1 MTAKAARR
9 RRPSAGLD
17 GWLTATVVVDHHIVA
32 DAGHT
37 AKAVAAHIRGAWD
50 LAHDDVAHPALQVTR
65 QRRRPNQ
72 PVVTPPTAGD
82 VGERVERQTTGHL
95 ANRRC
100 RRFVR
105 ILGALTAL
113 TLRLGLISVGNAMGA
128 AGILA
133 MVDRIVGAKVDL
145 IDQIEQD
152 ILRDVDG
159 DRRATLED
167 FFKELQLDQGL
178 LSELSP
184 ELARHFDAS

>member
-1 MTAKAARR
+1 
-9 RRPSAGLD
+9 
-17 GWLTATVVVDHHIVA
+17 
-32 DAGHT
+32 
-37 AKAVAAHIRGAWD
+37 
-50 LAHDDVAHPALQVTR
+50 
-65 QRRRPNQ
+65 
-72 PVVTPPTAGD
+72 VVTPPTAGD